1 MVEAITNGL
10 IEVFATILP
19 DLIKCTGIATKITE
33 SKNKERKQELRKA
46 CKINNEDHEVYV
58 SDRLYADIKRMSKG
72 SVLME
77 VAFTSVAVRSSK
89 LFLYTIYYLTDPDA
103 KLLSFDEDDCKFI
116 NTISEMAGAGRIYK
130 NVGVLDDITKYDS
143 KFADVTYSEGF
154 LISLDDVME
163 KVADEEIRKKI
174 ITKLG
179 MGLISNTGV
188 PWLGGTVS
196 GINARVDEDGMIHPI
211 FFTDEPMVNTMA
223 RCQSEDI
230 TPDRLVIFESQLADF
245 FNPEDYYFYSTNSDG
260 AYILNIARG
269 DAMGAVD
276 SYIIDDGSIMGGE
289 NVSVLANFVLP
300 DGRQDSIFV
309 NVKRNPEIAQVV
321 LHNRF
326 YLLNQFEV
334 MKVVKGNFNDTVIY
348 HNIDFSNT
356 FWYDSLNA
364 DQLSI
369 LERRLSKILPHIQ
382 DARLRFSTFSS
393 IDSFTL
399 CSDDK
404 VKSQMK
410 SGDVTS
416 SKILEGMTIIV
427 TGNTADI
434 YYAGKCNK
442 INLE

>member
-1 MVEAITNGL
+1 M
-10 IEVFATILP
+10 
-19 DLIKCTGIATKITE
+19 
-33 SKNKERKQELRKA
+33 
-46 CKINNEDHEVYV
+46 
-58 SDRLYADIKRMSKG
+58 
-72 SVLME
+72 
-77 VAFTSVAVRSSK
+77 
-89 LFLYTIYYLTDPDA
+89 
-103 KLLSFDEDDCKFI
+103 
-116 NTISEMAGAGRIYK
+116 
-130 NVGVLDDITKYDS
+130 
-143 KFADVTYSEGF
+143 
-154 LISLDDVME
+154 
-163 KVADEEIRKKI
+163 
-174 ITKLG
+174 
-179 MGLISNTGV
+179 
-188 PWLGGTVS
+188 
-196 GINARVDEDGMIHPI
+196 
-211 FFTDEPMVNTMA
+211 
-223 RCQSEDI
+223 
-230 TPDRLVIFESQLADF
+230 
-245 FNPEDYYFYSTNSDG
+245 
-260 AYILNIARG
+260 
-269 DAMGAVD
+269 
-276 SYIIDDGSIMGGE
+276 
-289 NVSVLANFVLP
+289 LP

-321 LHNRF
+321 LRNRF

-334 MKVVKGNFNDTVIY
+334 MKVVKGNFNDTIIY

-410 SGDVTS
+410 SDNITS